1 MVLFVVGML
10 CGLMW
15 WWWWQTRAAATATT
29 AVGKEG
35 MQTQPQS
42 QPQLPPM
49 SADPD
54 DESTWGGRV
63 PGEGDAAEPWSDD
76 LKRRFRIYQSTM
88 NENAY
93 QYNMEILQQQARP
106 WEAEVLLRS
115 GKWPWQLAVRDTY
128 VDKMVHHAILNYEP
142 RAAADK
148 AQRIYNQTAVLLLF
162 RYNKLYGTGSGS
174 DGYGGIYSFRGRPGS
189 GTSTSTSAREMAS

>member
-15 WWWWQTRAAATATT
+15 WWQTRAAATATTT

-35 MQTQPQS
+35 MQTQS
-42 QPQLPPM
+42 RLPPM
-49 SADPD
+49 SAADPD

-63 PGEGDAAEPWSDD
+63 PGEGDAAEPWPDD

-106 WEAEVLLRS
+106 WEAEVLLHS
-115 GKWPWQLAVRDTY
+115 GKWPWQSAVRDTY

-174 DGYGGIYSFRGRPGS
+174 DGYGGVYSFHGRPGS
-189 GTSTSTSAREMAS
+189 GTTSTSTSAREMAS